1 VIHPTAIVHPR
12 AQLADDVEVGAYAII
27 GEHVEIGSGCRI
39 GPHTVIT
46 GHTRL
51 GRNNRIFQ
59 FVSLGDVPQDKK
71 YSGEPTGLE
80 IGDNNTIREFCTL
93 NIGTALDAGV
103 TRLGSDNWVMAYSHV
118 AHDCQVGS
126 NIVLANGT
134 QLAGHVLI
142 GDYAILGGGTL
153 VHQFCR
159 VGAHAFTG
167 GGARVARDVPPYV
180 MAGGGASQPHGINSE
195 GLKRRG
201 FSAQA
206 IENIR
211 RAYKILYR
219 SGLSFEEARAAIAE
233 MASQT
238 EELRVLAEFLET
250 TSRGIIR

>member
-1 VIHPTAIVHPR
+1 MIHPTAIVHPG
-12 AQLADDVEVGAYAII
+12 AQLADDVEIGAYAIV
-27 GEHVEIGSGCRI
+27 GEHVEIGPGSRI
-39 GPHTVIT
+39 GPHTVVT

-51 GRNNRIFQ
+51 GRNNRVFQ

-71 YSGEPTGLE
+71 YAGEQTRLE
-80 IGDNNTIREFCTL
+80 IGDDNTIREFCTL

-103 TRLGSDNWVMAYSHV
+103 TRLGDHNWVMAYSHV
-118 AHDCQVGS
+118 AHDCQLGS
-126 NIVLANGT
+126 HIVLANGV

-142 GDYAILGGGTL
+142 GDHAILGGGTL

-180 MAGGGASQPHGINSE
+180 MAGGGAAQPHGINSE

-206 IENIR
+206 IEHIR
-211 RAYKILYR
+211 RAYKTLYR

-233 MASQT
+233 MARQT
-238 EELRVLAEFLET
+238 EELRVLSEFLET